1 MGLRRLRLGG
11 FAIPFGIG
19 KMMVSLNEI
28 VDGEVVLAFE
38 QPGATANDL
47 FELDHGIDWAHQDDV
62 ADVAGVHAG
71 GEFLGGGQD
80 RGGGL
85 FVILKIAEMLFP
97 EFTVVGGD
105 TLAVVGVVA
114 LFDLVDGN
122 SLACFSSFLTR
133 FLTLVG

>member
-1 MGLRRLRLGG
+1 
-11 FAIPFGIG
+11 
-19 KMMVSLNEI
+19 MVSLNEI